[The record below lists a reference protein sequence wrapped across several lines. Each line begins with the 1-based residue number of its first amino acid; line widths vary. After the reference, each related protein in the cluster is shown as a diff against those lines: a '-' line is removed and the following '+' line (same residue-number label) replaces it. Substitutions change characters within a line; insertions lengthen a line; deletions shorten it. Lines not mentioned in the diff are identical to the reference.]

1 MKLTAVKT
9 RKMPGKIINPPIG
22 KLSEDIKVLSQS
34 TEIET
39 PVSLFHGLSGENLQN
54 LLSNSTVRS
63 VEQGREIVQQ
73 GDEIKFLY
81 FIIEGSVKTLR
92 SSIEGDEATI
102 RMLKAGD
109 TFMDAVIFMGGT
121 SPIRATAL
129 KPSKLLMIPA
139 HVIRQQILR
148 DGQLGDNLLH
158 IVTWHYKN
166 AMQQIDSIVTKTPV
180 ERLGYYFLKLHM
192 EQDPASMDIE
202 LPFQKSMIANH
213 LGMKPE
219 TFSRALKKLKELGID
234 VDHERITL
242 RDAYTL
248 CHFCDPDTAYSC
260 PKHGTPDCK
269 PGGCS

>member
-1 MKLTAVKT
+1 MSD
-9 RKMPGKIINPPIG
+9 KIPFSAPG
-22 KLSEDIKVLSQS
+22 KLSPDLLSLSQTS
-34 TEIET
+34 NPDS
-39 PVSLFHGLSGENLQN
+39 PVSLFQNLSEDNLQN

-63 VEQGREIVQQ
+63 VEQGREIIQQ
-73 GDEIKFLY
+73 GDEVKYLY
-81 FIIEGSVKTLR
+81 FIVEGSVKTLR
-92 SSIEGDEATI
+92 SSIDGDEATI

-129 KPSKLLMIPA
+129 KPSKLLLIPA
-139 HVIRQQILR
+139 TIVRSQVLR
-148 DGQLGDNLLH
+148 DGQLGENLLH

-192 EQDPASMDIE
+192 EQDSESMDIK

-219 TFSRALKKLKELGID
+219 TFSRALKKLKEMGID
-234 VDHERITL
+234 VDHEHITM
-242 RDAYTL
+242 REAYSL
-248 CHFCDPDTAYSC
+248 CHFCDTDTAYSC
-260 PKHGTPDCK
+260 PKQGTPDCK
-269 PGGCS
+269 PDGCK